1 MDDPD
6 SFELEESE
14 QIGIFVPGSDVERE
28 VKWDRFFR
36 ILLLTGAGFGLTIAF
51 TVVLLIPMMALGL
64 IGIDIYTFEIYFAP
78 YAFLF
83 LSLTELGFIIPPF
96 WYVRKHGLSLKAIGL
111 KFPEPLKDILL
122 GLLVGIVMLVA
133 NFVITWAIAVGTGLP
148 LVGDESLFSTN
159 DPLEIIGWVLMMFLV
174 IGFSEEL
181 IFRGFLQ
188 RRMELYL
195 RQKTVSYRGLA
206 LIITSVIFSAMH
218 LDIIGL
224 PTRFALGMFLGYL
237 AQKRKYSILGP
248 TVAHGFNNAAVVIL
262 AAFGF

>member
-1 MDDPD
+1 MYDPD

-28 VKWDRFFR
+28 VNWDRFFR
-36 ILLLTGAGFGLTIAF
+36 VLLLTGAGFGFTIAL
-51 TVVLLIPMMALGL
+51 TVVLIIPLTALGL
-64 IGIDIYTFEIYFAP
+64 ISLNPYTFEIYFAP
-78 YAFLF
+78 YVFLF
-83 LSLTELGFIIPPF
+83 LSLTELGFIIPPI

-122 GLLVGIVMLVA
+122 GLLVGVIMLIA
-133 NFVITWAIAVGTGLP
+133 MFIITWAIAVGTGLP

-159 DPLEIIGWVLMMFLV
+159 DPMEVIGWVLMMFLV

-195 RQKTVSYRGLA
+195 RQKTVSYKSLA

-224 PTRFALGMFLGYL
+224 PGRFVLGLFLGYL

-248 TVAHGFNNAAVVIL
+248 TVAHGFHNAAIVIL

>member
-1 MDDPD
+1 
-6 SFELEESE
+6 
-14 QIGIFVPGSDVERE
+14 
-28 VKWDRFFR
+28 
-36 ILLLTGAGFGLTIAF
+36 AGFGLTIAF
-51 TVVLLIPMMALGL
+51 TIVLIIPMMALGL

-83 LSLTELGFIIPPF
+83 LSLTELGFIIPPI
-96 WYVRKHGLSLKAIGL
+96 WYIRKHDLSLKAIGL

-122 GLLVGIVMLVA
+122 GLVVGVLMLAA
-133 NFVITWAIAVGTGLP
+133 NFVITWAISVGTGVP
-148 LVGDESLFSTN
+148 LVGDESLFGSN
-159 DPLEIIGWVLMMFLV
+159 DTVEIISWVLIMFLV

-188 RRMELYL
+188 RRMEIYL
-195 RQKTVSYRGLA
+195 REKTLSYKGFA
-206 LIITSVIFSAMH
+206 LIITSIIFSAMH

-224 PTRFALGMFLGYL
+224 PTRFVLGMFLGYL

-248 TVAHGFNNAAVVIL
+248 TVAHGFNNAAIVVL